1 MDVALDLGAADLRAA
16 DSRAV
21 IAWRLARRNPM
32 AAIGALV
39 LLTWAL
45 IALTVPLWAPYDP
58 NVQDVPHRLMAPSAQ
73 HIFGTDLLGRDL
85 FVRVLY
91 GARISLPA
99 AALILAAAM
108 LIGSIY
114 GLISGYVGGIV
125 DEALMRLTDVALA
138 FPGLILS
145 MAIAAAL
152 GPSLT
157 HAAIAL
163 IVVKWPQFARVMR
176 GQVLAVKELPHVEAA
191 RVVGARPARIVFRH
205 ILPETL
211 SPILTIGS
219 SVFGNTILSIAGLS
233 FLGLGAVPPSP
244 EWGSMVSDA
253 QSAFGQWW
261 IGTFPGLAIISA
273 VLSAS
278 FLGDGIRDVMDPRT
292 RSE

>member
-1 MDVALDLGAADLRAA
+1 MPVPQEPATIEGSPAVRHGDRSRDVTPQGAVLK
-16 DSRAV
+16 
-21 IAWRLARRNPM
+21 M
-32 AAIGALV
+32 AATIRPKR
-39 LLTWAL
+39 
-45 IALTVPLWAPYDP
+45 IPLP
-58 NVQDVPHRLMAPSAQ
+58 NILC
-73 HIFGTDLLGRDL
+73 
-85 FVRVLY
+85 
-91 GARISLPA
+91 
-99 AALILAAAM
+99 LAAQQMERGERARKEA
-108 LIGSIY
+108 
-114 GLISGYVGGIV
+114 YV
-125 DEALMRLTDVALA
+125 
-138 FPGLILS
+138 P
-145 MAIAAAL
+145 
-152 GPSLT
+152 
-157 HAAIAL
+157 AIAL